1 MLVLSRGMGDRII
14 IGEDILITVLDFFEN
29 QVRIGI
35 SAPKNISI
43 HREEI
48 FNRIK
53 KEREFLN
60 EQYNNKDTIKF
71 DVEEDNLSNGN
82 K

>member
-1 MLVLSRGMGDRII
+1 MLVLTRGIGERII
-14 IGEDILITVLDFFEN
+14 IGEDILITVIDFISSR
-29 QVRIGI
+29 VRIGI
-35 SAPKNISI
+35 LAPKDVSV